1 MVQSRAATS
10 RSIRQRVKEYCFL
23 IISDTL
29 QCLCNSTD
37 FSSLIQVRSSCSSCC
52 LLMFHFGQGC
62 IYRLGSGDWPCM
74 HGTVPFFS
82 RRHNFLLFVLILV
95 PLFFFKIKVNIISTI
110 IVRDASFSSFKSQCL
125 SCFVSRT
132 LAGGVNICTQ
142 YFSGYIQNQTEA
154 KSLYMYNLL
163 CSKI

>member
-95 PLFFFKIKVNIISTI
+95 PLFFF
-110 IVRDASFSSFKSQCL
+110 
-125 SCFVSRT
+125 
-132 LAGGVNICTQ
+132 
-142 YFSGYIQNQTEA
+142 QNQGQYHIDHHRQRCKFFLVQITVFILLCQQNSSWGS
-154 KSLYMYNLL
+154 KYMYAVFQWIYTKSNRGKVFIYVQLAL
-163 CSKI
+163 F